1 MMADDFQVQGGNGR
15 LYPLDAAK
23 KEKEEKRLADL
34 FAGGQKWATPDKM
47 HGFDGY
53 MQVSQQYIDWLQAC
67 LDNTSEELMRCNWK
81 GTSAAGASGK
91 FLKIQ
96 DLWTGNGNPS
106 FKQFKDGQGAAPKP
120 EASVAPVLEDSDI
133 PF

>member
-1 MMADDFQVQGGNGR
+1 
-15 LYPLDAAK
+15 
-23 KEKEEKRLADL
+23 
-34 FAGGQKWATPDKM
+34 
-47 HGFDGY
+47 
-53 MQVSQQYIDWLQAC
+53 
-67 LDNTSEELMRCNWK
+67 MRCNWK
-81 GTSAAGASGK
+81 GTSATGASGK